1 MEEMVSTSFGPGHRV
16 SVLILFL
23 MDAQEFL

>member
-1 MEEMVSTSFGPGHRV
+1 MEDIVSTSFGPGHRV

-23 MDAQEFL
+23 TDAQEFL